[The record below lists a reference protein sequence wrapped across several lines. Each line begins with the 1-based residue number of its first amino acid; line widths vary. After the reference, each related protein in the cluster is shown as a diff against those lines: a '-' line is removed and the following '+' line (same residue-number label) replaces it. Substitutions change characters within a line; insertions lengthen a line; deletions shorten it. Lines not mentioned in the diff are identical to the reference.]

1 MTLPKSTQKITDKLN
16 QKMNISNTSE
26 LWLGKRKLH
35 ASSFEFTENSDSNPT
50 SIISKHASSHGLVSA
65 IIHSYT
71 LHQHLRL
78 SPDDVWLTI
87 AQCISR
93 HIWNNAERF
102 RYLFVSHEGHE
113 DVFVDARDII
123 GYVNQNFIGDWSQA
137 ISRLSKTIDKRVKKV
152 GLKQH
157 LECDFSISTI
167 SCGIPTPC
175 WDGWIGALFPY
186 GKSEGKIMNNTIIPD
201 EVPSGLVHV
210 PFNLGILA
218 ESFKLKFAAG
228 FFGARQVK
236 VNDEYVISPVI
247 GGYSSFSAPPG
258 YKVIEVYPFNNPLRI
273 TFWTPS

>member
-167 SCGIPTPC
+167 SWYELFSSIF
-175 WDGWIGALFPY
+175 DGVKDNLIQLGSDIEISFMELVKGA
-186 GKSEGKIMNNTIIPD
+186 KQTTAIETIAFCKACN
-201 EVPSGLVHV
+201 GL
-210 PFNLGILA
+210 GT
-218 ESFKLKFAAG
+218 KGTK
-228 FFGARQVK
+228 
-236 VNDEYVISPVI
+236 ISPGNRCPTCSGI
-247 GGYSSFSAPPG
+247 GQ
-258 YKVIEVYPFNNPLRI
+258 
-273 TFWTPS
+273 

>member
-1 MTLPKSTQKITDKLN
+1 GGPTGTCGFPGGSDANYGGFSGFSEELFSSIFDGVKDNLIQLGSDIE
-16 QKMNISNTSE
+16 ISFME
-26 LWLGKRKLH
+26 LVKGAKQ
-35 ASSFEFTENSDSNPT
+35 TT
-50 SIISKHASSHGLVSA
+50 A
-65 IIHSYT
+65 IETIAFWV
-71 LHQHLRL
+71 
-78 SPDDVWLTI
+78 DDVWLTI

-167 SCGIPTPC
+167 SWYEPVITQFVAIYKGDVDEIFWSMVIFNTPYSSGIPTPC

-247 GGYSSFSAPPG
+247 G
-258 YKVIEVYPFNNPLRI
+258 
-273 TFWTPS
+273 